1 MSTSSRPLP
10 AGVHASAAAVLAALT
25 VTGASLITAPAA
37 VAAPGDPDVVIH
49 KVGFPFDNQRN
60 QPLVCDFYLSAFNF
74 PKDPTPSQRINWT
87 IDREPPAPRTD
98 PVATGEIPLA
108 TDGAGHSTPVAPEN
122 TARLPDGEYVL
133 TWRTVG
139 GSLEEGRREITVDC
153 PLTAAARPEG
163 ARPEGAGPEGA
174 GPEGAR
180 PEGAGPE
187 GARPEGARPEGARVE
202 GARPEGAVPAGA
214 GGLAMTQNF
223 APVAGAAGV
232 GLAAAGGVAYLR
244 LRRRRADG
252 AA

>member
-1 MSTSSRPLP
+1 MSTSSRPRP
-10 AGVHASAAAVLAALT
+10 AGVRASAAAVLAALT
-25 VTGASLITAPAA
+25 VTGAGLITAPAA

-74 PKDPTPSQRINWT
+74 PKDSTPSQRISWT

-98 PVATGEIPLA
+98 PVATGEMPLA
-108 TDGAGHSTPVAPEN
+108 TDGTGHSTPVAPEN
-122 TARLPDGEYVL
+122 AARLPDGEYVL

-139 GSLEEGRREITVDC
+139 GTLEEGRREITVDC
-153 PLTAAARPEG
+153 PLTALAGPEGTRPEGSRVEG
-163 ARPEGAGPEGA
+163 ARPEGSRV
-174 GPEGAR
+174 EGAR
-180 PEGAGPE
+180 PEGS
-187 GARPEGARPEGARVE
+187 RVG

-223 APVAGAAGV
+223 APVAGAAAV
-232 GLAAAGGVAYLR
+232 GLAAVGGVAYLR
-244 LRRRRADG
+244 LRRRHADG

>member
-25 VTGASLITAPAA
+25 VTGASLVTAPAA

-108 TDGAGHSTPVAPEN
+108 TDGAT
-122 TARLPDGEYVL
+122 TARP
-133 TWRTVG
+133 WRPRTRR
-139 GSLEEGRREITVDC
+139 GSPTGSTC
-153 PLTAAARPEG
+153 
-163 ARPEGAGPEGA
+163 
-174 GPEGAR
+174 
-180 PEGAGPE
+180 
-187 GARPEGARPEGARVE
+187 
-202 GARPEGAVPAGA
+202 
-214 GGLAMTQNF
+214 
-223 APVAGAAGV
+223 
-232 GLAAAGGVAYLR
+232 
-244 LRRRRADG
+244 
-252 AA
+252 